1 MGEARHISVELTE
14 DLVKEMDDLAR
25 VLGLTRDELIYDVMS
40 SYLRARKNYDLRQ
53 SLRSGYES
61 MGELNLSIAEYMLPL
76 ENEGSEVHMQQLL
89 GGGDF
94 AGC

>member
-1 MGEARHISVELTE
+1 MSEGRQINLELAKE
-14 DLVKEMDDLAR
+14 LIDEMDDLAR
-25 VLGLTRDELIYDVMS
+25 SLDLTRDELVSDVMS
-40 SYLRARKNYDLRQ
+40 SYLRARKHYDLRE
-53 SLRSGYES
+53 SLRSGYEN

-76 ENEGSEVHMQQLL
+76 ENEGSDVHMQQLL